1 MPRFS
6 NMKNIINSNQVK
18 VSPTSI
24 NLPQYDE
31 EGNKISILDLFDFNE
46 MCEDYVIDLEIRNYS
61 QNTIKT
67 YTNIIQNFIS
77 YLTMQ
82 DNLYDERVFLRSFKR
97 YIQHLKRDKGVS
109 QNYIYLVT
117 ITIKKF
123 LEFNDIDFLYD
134 IEFPKRTKA
143 LPKSLNEHEVEL
155 LIEAVDKDKENT
167 KLQKFNK
174 MRNKTIFTILYSSGL
189 RISELLNLKYSDID
203 FETRTMR
210 IRGKGDKDRIVLFDN
225 NAKNVIL
232 EYNKLRDQSNP
243 LLIYN
248 KNGDK
253 LSSRYVEI
261 LIKKYAKVA
270 GIKKK
275 VTPHILRHSFA
286 THLLKHGVDI
296 RIIQQLL
303 GHASLSTTQIYT
315 SVDMESVK
323 NIYDEARSEEII

>member
-46 MCEDYVIDLEIRNYS
+46 MCENYVIDLEIRNYS

-323 NIYDEARSEEII
+323 NIYDEARSEEIV

>member
-46 MCEDYVIDLEIRNYS
+46 MCEDYVIDLEIKNYS

>member
-67 YTNIIQNFIS
+67 YTNIIQNFIF